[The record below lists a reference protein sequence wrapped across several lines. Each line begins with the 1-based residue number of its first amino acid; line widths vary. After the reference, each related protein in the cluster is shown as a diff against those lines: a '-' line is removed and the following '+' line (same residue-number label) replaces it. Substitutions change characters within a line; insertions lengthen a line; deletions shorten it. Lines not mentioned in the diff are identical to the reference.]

1 MNKIP
6 LTLLFAT
13 LATTVTAHAE
23 WLKIDA
29 PAQDPALYMDK
40 AAAERSGATTVKLW
54 HIADYQATQQHE
66 GKAYRSIKANYEYD
80 CSQGRFRE
88 LILIMHKEAMGNG
101 QTVYWTHGLW
111 SLTHDPSTWL
121 QPQTGSVEAA
131 LVGAACAR

>member
-1 MNKIP
+1 MKRI
-6 LTLLFAT
+6 LAIFLCAT
-13 LATTVTAHAE
+13 AMTAHAE

-29 PAQDPALYMDK
+29 PGQDPALYMDK
-40 AAAERSGATTVKLW
+40 AAAEKSGATMVKLW

-88 LILIMHKEAMGNG
+88 LILIMHKDAMGNG

-121 QPQTGSVEAA
+121 QPRAGSVEAA
-131 LVGAACAR
+131 LVVAACAN